1 MTTSTTHKKS
11 AATKK
16 KNPTKP
22 SAGATQS
29 RKRNELQTAS
39 AHTSLKRVTIED
51 SDEDDEPGH
60 VGETLDADGD
70 AVMEP
75 ADDSSENLMELTDNE
90 DAEEDE
96 DSEISEC

>member
-1 MTTSTTHKKS
+1 
-11 AATKK
+11 
-16 KNPTKP
+16 
-22 SAGATQS
+22 
-29 RKRNELQTAS
+29 
-39 AHTSLKRVTIED
+39 
-51 SDEDDEPGH
+51 